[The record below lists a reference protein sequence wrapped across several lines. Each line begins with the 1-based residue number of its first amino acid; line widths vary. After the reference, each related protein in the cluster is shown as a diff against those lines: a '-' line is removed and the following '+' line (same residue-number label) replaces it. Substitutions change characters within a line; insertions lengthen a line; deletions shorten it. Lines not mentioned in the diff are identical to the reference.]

1 MNPFKSIT
9 TALILLPV
17 VSFAQQGYKIKCTV
31 GTLNPPAKAYLV
43 YPMGD
48 NKYLDSTTIVNGQF
62 TFEGEVSSPRDA
74 NIIVKHNDIPD
85 NPIMKPVRDVIAF
98 YIENKEISITAKDS
112 IKNGKL
118 TGSALNEEKD
128 KMDSYLK
135 TFYDK
140 YNALDNE
147 YKGQPNERKND
158 PAYIKTLD
166 ERAQKITEEIIKVKR
181 EYVSTHPDTYLSIV
195 LLRSSMG
202 EEFDAIA
209 VEKIFNGLSESVRK
223 TELGNQVRTKIIE
236 TKKTQIGVEAQ
247 DFTMNDANGKAVKL
261 SDFRGKYLF
270 LDFWASWC
278 APCRREN
285 PNLVENY
292 KRFKDKGFE
301 ILGVSL
307 DKPADREKWISAIE
321 KDGLTWPQVSDLKEW
336 ECEAAAMYNVK
347 AIPMNF
353 LIDPN
358 GIIIAKYLRGED
370 LTKKLEEIF
379 NGK

>member
-9 TALILLPV
+9 TALILLPM

-31 GTLNPPAKAYLV
+31 GTLNTPAKAYLV
-43 YPMGD
+43 YPIGD
-48 NKYLDSTTIVNGQF
+48 NKYVDSTTIINGQF
-62 TFEGEVSSPRDA
+62 VFEGEVSSPRDA

-85 NPIMKPVRDVIAF
+85 NPIMKPVRDVFAF

-118 TGSALNEEKD
+118 VGSALNEEKD
-128 KMDSYLK
+128 RMDSYLK
-135 TFYDK
+135 TLYDK
-140 YNALDNE
+140 YSVLNDE
-147 YKGQPNERKND
+147 YENQPNEKKND

-166 ERAQKITEEIIKVKR
+166 ERAQKITEEIVTAKR
-181 EYVSTHPDTYLSIV
+181 EYARTHPDTYLSIV
-195 LLRSSMG
+195 LLRSTMG

-209 VEKIFNGLSESVRK
+209 AEKIFNGLNESIRK
-223 TELGNQVRTKIIE
+223 TELGNQVKAMITEI
-236 TKKTQIGVEAQ
+236 KKTQIGVEAQ
-247 DFTMNDANGKAVKL
+247 DFTMNDINGEAVKL

-278 APCRREN
+278 SPCRREN

-307 DKPADREKWISAIE
+307 DKPEDREKWIGAIE

-336 ECEAAAMYNVK
+336 ECEAAAMYSVK

-358 GIIIAKYLRGED
+358 GIIIAKYLRGEE

-379 NGK
+379 SGK